1 MKVVI
6 IGKGLMLANIIIGAL
21 DAGAQIA
28 GVLRYETTSAGR
40 IKLFL
45 CELFTPSYEYT
56 LIKQLKIK
64 NLHFKSVNSEEFRQ
78 FLIKNNIDI
87 LFVGTWKERI
97 SKNIYDIPVIG
108 AINVHPS
115 LLPKYRGPNPYLQT
129 ILNGETT
136 SGVTLHLVD
145 DNYDTGAI
153 LIQDKVPIKAEDTS
167 KELRERTVVAA
178 RSLVTKFLNS
188 LNSNIITPIPQ
199 IEEKATYYKNISGI
213 EKMLDFN
220 NQTAIEIYRT
230 VKALH
235 PFLPCYITHKNR
247 FFVVNPYKIE
257 ILDNSYRNNKP
268 EDIIEKSVKDK
279 SLTIICK
286 DQKAVKFSG
295 LKLYNMSLFTKSY
308 IKNKIKITS
317 C

>member
-45 CELFTPSYEYT
+45 CELFNPSYEYT

-153 LIQDKVPIKAEDTS
+153 LIQDKVPIKVEDTS

-295 LKLYNMSLFTKSY
+295 LKLYNMNLFTKSY